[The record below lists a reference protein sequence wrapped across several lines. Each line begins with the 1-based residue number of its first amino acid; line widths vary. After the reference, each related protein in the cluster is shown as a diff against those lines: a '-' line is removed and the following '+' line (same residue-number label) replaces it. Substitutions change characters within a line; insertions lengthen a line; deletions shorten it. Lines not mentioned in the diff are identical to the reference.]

1 MLLALNNDGALCYDH
16 HHSAQFSALGI
27 PVFSCTPDKFADLM
41 AAAIQRQDITQW
53 AAKEEIVTARSE
65 G

>member
-1 MLLALNNDGALCYDH
+1 
-16 HHSAQFSALGI
+16 
-27 PVFSCTPDKFADLM
+27 M